1 MIKLSLII
9 AVYKNISALDLVL
22 KGLEK
27 QSFRDFEVIIS
38 EDNEAENMR
47 QFVNQA
53 QKKYFFPIRHISQPD
68 RGFRKDMALNKSVAL
83 SAADY
88 LVFIDGDCIPHKHFL
103 KAHIENKQEGIA
115 LFGRRVMLS
124 EMLTQKLYNTKE
136 LSLLNIFQLLV
147 TKCQRLDAAC
157 YLPFL
162 PTPIQQTTSIWG
174 CNWSIHK
181 KHIIAVNGFDEDYVL
196 PGYGEDTDIEWRL
209 FKTGIKLKKIKN
221 QAIQY
226 HLYHK
231 ENYTDTLENEKLMC
245 KKQAQ
250 GNFFC
255 ENGLAKYL

>member
-9 AVYKNISALDLVL
+9 AVYKNIPALDLIL
-22 KGLEK
+22 RGLEK

-38 EDNEAENMR
+38 EDNEAEDMR
-47 QFVNQA
+47 QYVSQA
-53 QKKYFFPIRHISQPD
+53 QKNYFFPIQHISQPD
-68 RGFRKDMALNKSVAL
+68 KGFRKDMALNKSVAL
-83 SAADY
+83 SGADY

-103 KAHIENKQEGIA
+103 KAHVDNKQEGIA

-124 EMLTQKLYNTKE
+124 ETLTQKLYDSKK
-136 LSLLNIFQLLV
+136 LSALNVFNLLF
-147 TKCQRLDAAC
+147 TKCRRLDAAC

-162 PTPIQQTTSIWG
+162 PTPIQQTTGIWG

-181 KHIIAVNGFDEDYVL
+181 KHIIAVNGFDEDYML

-209 FKTGIKLKKIKN
+209 FEIGIKLKKIKN

-231 ENYTDTLENEKLMC
+231 ENYSDTLENEKLML
-245 KKQAQ
+245 KKRAQ